1 MSSPADLSA
10 VDLLAAFKARTLSP
24 SETWQ
29 AIEARIEAREPE
41 LAALYAADLPGA
53 RAAAAAS
60 TARWARGE
68 PAGAFDGIPATL
80 KELIA
85 TRGTPVPLG
94 TAATALVPAPADA
107 PPAARLRE
115 AGAILFAKTTVP
127 DYGMLSS
134 GLSSFHRLA
143 RNPWNP
149 ACNPGGSSAGA
160 AAAAAAGYGP
170 FHVGTDIGGSVR
182 LPAAWCGLVGFKP
195 TNGRIPIDPCYL
207 GRSAGPMT
215 RTVADAALMMTA
227 LALPDPRDP
236 TSLPPSPLDWTF
248 LEGFSPKGLRIG
260 LMLDAGCGM
269 DVEPAIADAVTRA
282 AGWFAEAGSIVEP
295 VTPVLTREMLDGL
308 DDFWRARSWL
318 DLAALPPEARAKV
331 LPYII
336 AWAEK
341 GATIPGTV
349 AVAGLNQTYAM
360 RRSTAALFQEVDL
373 VLSPTTPNVS
383 FPADWASPVND
394 PQRPFEHIAFTVPWN
409 MGEQPAVS
417 VNCGFAGGMP
427 IGLQIVG
434 PRFADL
440 QVLKAARF
448 VEQVRPEAMLWPGM
462 A

>member
-1 MSSPADLSA
+1 MSSPADLTA
-10 VDLLAAFKARTLSP
+10 VALLDAFRARTLSP
-24 SETWQ
+24 SEVWQ
-29 AIEARIEAREPE
+29 AVEERIAAREPT
-41 LAALYAADLPGA
+41 LSALYAYDPDGA
-53 RAAAAAS
+53 RRQAAAA
-60 TARWARGE
+60 TARWAQGE
-68 PAGAFDGIPATL
+68 PAGPFDGIPATL

-94 TAATALVPAPADA
+94 TAATPLIPAAADA

-134 GLSSFHRLA
+134 GLSSFHPLA

-227 LALPDPRDP
+227 LARPDPRDP
-236 TSLPPSPLDWTF
+236 TSLPPSPIDWTA
-248 LEGFSPKGLRIG
+248 LDGFAPKGLRVG
-260 LMLDAGCGM
+260 VMLDAGCGM
-269 DVEPAIADAVTRA
+269 AVEPAIAAAVTRA
-282 AGWFAEAGSIVEP
+282 AGWFAEAGAIVAP
-295 VTPVLTREMLDGL
+295 VAPVLTREMLDGL
-308 DDFWRARSWL
+308 DDFWRARSWIDIGGL
-318 DLAALPPEARAKV
+318 SPEARAKV
-331 LPYII
+331 LPYIV
-336 AWAEK
+336 AWAER
-341 GATIPGTV
+341 GASVSGTA
-349 AVAGLNQTYAM
+349 AVAGFNQTYAM
-360 RRSTAALFQEVDL
+360 RRAAAARFEQVDL

-383 FPADWASPVND
+383 FPAEWASPVDD
-394 PQRPFEHIAFTVPWN
+394 PARPFEHIAFTVPWN

-417 VNCGFAGGMP
+417 VNCGFSGGMP
-427 IGLQIVG
+427 VGLQIIG

-448 VEQVRPEAMLWPGM
+448 VEGARPEAMVWPGS
-462 A
+462 

>member
-1 MSSPADLSA
+1 MTSPADLSA
-10 VDLLAAFKARTLSP
+10 VALLEAFRARSLSP
-24 SETWQ
+24 SELWQ
-29 AIEARIEAREPE
+29 AVEIRIAALEPT
-41 LAALYAADLPGA
+41 LSALYAYDPEAA
-53 RAAAAAS
+53 RQAAAAA
-60 TARWARGE
+60 TGRWARGA
-68 PAGAFDGIPATL
+68 PAGPFDGLPATL

-85 TRGTPVPLG
+85 TRGVPVPLG
-94 TAATALVPAPADA
+94 TAATPLQPAAADA

-134 GLSSFHRLA
+134 GLSSFHPLA

-227 LALPDPRDP
+227 LALPDSRDP
-236 TSLPPSPLDWTF
+236 TSLPPSPLDWTDTG
-248 LEGFSPKGLRIG
+248 GFSPKGLRVG

-269 DVEPAIADAVTRA
+269 AVDPEIAAAVTRA
-282 AGWFAEAGSIVEP
+282 AGWFADAGAIVEP
-295 VTPVLTREMLDGL
+295 VAPVLSRAMLDGL
-308 DDFWRARSWL
+308 DDFWRARSWI
-318 DLAALPPEARAKV
+318 DIGGLAPDARAKV
-331 LPYII
+331 LPYIV
-336 AWAEK
+336 AWAER
-341 GATIPGTV
+341 GASISGTA
-349 AVAGLNQTYAM
+349 AVAGFNQTYAM
-360 RRSTAALFQEVDL
+360 RRTAAALFDRVDL

-383 FPADWASPVND
+383 FPAEWASPVND
-394 PQRPFEHIAFTVPWN
+394 PARPFEHIAFTVPWN
-409 MGEQPAVS
+409 MGEQPAIS

-427 IGLQIVG
+427 IGLQIIG

-448 VEQVRPEAMLWPGM
+448 VEEARPDAMVWPG
-462 A
+462 